1 MQQEQEVN
9 NEFFFSSYFRI
20 ISGWLVFFLYITYFQ
35 AYEDMLKCGYPLPNI
50 RTLQKRTEHLK
61 FDPGVFDDV
70 IEMVGAK
77 ISNRS
82 DFEKFYTLSLDEVS
96 LKSGSEMIYDIKS
109 DSYQGDATLP
119 GHTGPASK
127 ALGKR
132 YAWNNS

>member
-1 MQQEQEVN
+1 MN
-9 NEFFFSSYFRI
+9 YFFFKSYFRI
-20 ISGWLVFFLYITYFQ
+20 ISGRLVFFLYITDLL
-35 AYEDMLKCGYPLPNI
+35 AYEDMIKCGYPLPNI

-77 ISNRS
+77 ISNWS

-96 LKSGSEMIYDIKS
+96 LKSGSEMIYDIQS
-109 DSYQGDATLP
+109 DSYRGNATLP

-127 ALGKR
+127 ALGKKK
-132 YAWNNS
+132 

>member
-1 MQQEQEVN
+1 MIK
-9 NEFFFSSYFRI
+9 S
-20 ISGWLVFFLYITYFQ
+20 
-35 AYEDMLKCGYPLPNI
+35 GYPLPNI

-61 FDPGVFDDV
+61 FDPGLFDDV

-77 ISNRS
+77 LSNRS

-127 ALGKR
+127 ALGKKITGNVHWLIN
-132 YAWNNS
+132 AFLHHSV